1 LPVMFGTRGQRYTMK
16 DNVEIRLANFMDS
29 CLSDLDKKGNLWTA
43 PTTYNPDK
51 FSPKVVHFTPC
62 EGDLAYKKMFAAY
75 NIEIFSYIVH
85 RSKFKL
91 FNLFLTF
98 CEVLKKFKQENIN
111 LVRGRLPY
119 LGSII
124 GCLAGRLLGVPSV
137 VSLGGNNRIPQE
149 RDNTY
154 QFNSKWISYTV
165 EKIVLY
171 VCDMIIAPNRYTKN
185 YVATLI
191 GAQRAHKKVR
201 IIPWR
206 ITPAAVREV
215 DQPEIFSRF
224 GLNPEVPYILVVGF
238 LNKYKYSD
246 IMFQVAAAVLRARP
260 TQVQFVFCGDG
271 PLREFGQAYLQKFS
285 QAHFLGW
292 QPNDVVQSLMRH
304 AKMILVP
311 MSGFVLFEAASLGKP
326 VIASNIEWHGEI
338 IADGVTGF
346 LVTPVAVNEWVRKIE
361 IVLKDPGLAERLG
374 DNLSNVFRAQYDQN
388 SLINQEIALYHSL
401 VAGKRDN

>member
-1 LPVMFGTRGQRYTMK
+1 MK
-16 DNVEIRLANFMDS
+16 DNIEIRLANFMDS

-43 PTTYNPDK
+43 PIIYNPDR
-51 FSPKVVHFTPC
+51 FSQKVVHFTPC
-62 EGDLAYKKMFAAY
+62 DGDLVYKKKFAEY

-91 FNLFLTF
+91 LNLFLTF
-98 CEVLKKFKQENIN
+98 CMVFRKFKQENIN

-119 LGSII
+119 LGSFI
-124 GCLAGRLLGVPSV
+124 GCLVGRLLGVPSV

-149 RDNTY
+149 RDNKY
-154 QFNSKWISYTV
+154 QFNNKFISYTL

-171 VCDMIIAPNRYTKN
+171 ICDIIIAPNRYTKD
-185 YVATLI
+185 YVASLI
-191 GAQRAHKKVR
+191 GNQRANKKVR

-206 ITPAAVREV
+206 ITPAEVEEV

-238 LNKYKYSD
+238 LNRYKYSD
-246 IMFQVAAAVLRARP
+246 IMFKVAAAVLSAWP

-271 PLREFGQAYLQKFS
+271 PLRASGQAHLQRFS

-292 QPNDVVQSLMRH
+292 QPNDMVQSLIKH
-304 AKMILVP
+304 AKTILVP

-338 IADGVTGF
+338 IEDGVTGF
-346 LVTPVAVNEWVRKIE
+346 LVNPVAVNEWVHKIE
-361 IVLKDPGLAERLG
+361 IIMKDPGLAKGLG
-374 DNLSNVFRAQYDQN
+374 DNLYKVFRTEYDQS
-388 SLINQEIALYHSL
+388 SLVNQEIALYHSL
-401 VAGKRDN
+401 VAG